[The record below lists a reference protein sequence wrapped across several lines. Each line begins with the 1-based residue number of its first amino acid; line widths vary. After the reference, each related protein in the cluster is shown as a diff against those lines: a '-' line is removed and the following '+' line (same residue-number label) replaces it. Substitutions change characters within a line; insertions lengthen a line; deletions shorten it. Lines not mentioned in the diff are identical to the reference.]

1 MDPQEVDPQET
12 TPQEIRPTHRP
23 LPEELADK
31 VSNARILLGS
41 RVPFF
46 GHLLFG
52 ASVYADPD
60 VLTAATDGAS
70 IFFAPKFAQQLDFE
84 EFVGVLVHEVLHMA
98 LLHLPRREERKPR
111 RWNIA
116 ADMVINEILDEEGFV
131 LPAGPVRFPENKPEW
146 KGKSVEEVYE
156 LIKRDSS
163 DWTIHESWIDLEER
177 QQGRQRGD
185 DSEQQSNAEQQ
196 SDKAKKWKQIS
207 SHWKQVV
214 RRAHQAQ
221 RMSGQGSLAKGLKR
235 RIDKVTRPQ
244 IGWRRALWR
253 FLVKTPVD
261 FDQFDRRYI
270 HRGLY
275 LKALQ
280 ADALN
285 LYVAIDTSASI
296 ADEHIQMFMGELS
309 GILRSY
315 PHIQAEVYFADAELY
330 GPYQLTSRSSIAD
343 FPTPEGGGGT
353 SFVPFFDA
361 VDEKRLLN
369 HTPVAVYLTDGYG
382 DFPESPSCPVLWIR
396 TPGGLESEQFPFGR
410 VLTLSRDYQSQGMG
424 DQH

>member
-1 MDPQEVDPQET
+1 MEPMHQS
-12 TPQEIRPTHRP
+12 
-23 LPEELADK
+23 LPEDLASK

-52 ASVYADPD
+52 ASVHADPD
-60 VLTAATDGAS
+60 VLTAATDGVS
-70 IFFAPKFAQQLDFE
+70 IFFAPAFAQQLDFQ
-84 EFVGVLVHEVLHMA
+84 EFVGVMVHEVLHMA
-98 LLHLPRREERKPR
+98 LLHLPRRQERNPR

-116 ADMVINEILDEEGFV
+116 ADMVVNEILDEEGFM
-131 LPAGPVRFPENKPEW
+131 LPPGPVRFPENKPEW

-156 LIKRDSS
+156 LIKRDASG
-163 DWTIHESWIDLEER
+163 WTIHESWIDLEGHQRGVDSE
-177 QQGRQRGD
+177 QRGD
-185 DSEQQSNAEQQ
+185 KKE
-196 SDKAKKWKQIS
+196 KWKQIS

-235 RIDKVTRPQ
+235 RIDQVTRPQ
-244 IGWRRALWR
+244 IDWRRALWR
-253 FLVKTPVD
+253 FLIKTPVD

-280 ADALN
+280 ADTLN

-296 ADEHIQMFMGELS
+296 ADEHIQMFMGELG
-309 GILRSY
+309 GILESY
-315 PHIQAEVYFADAELY
+315 PHIQAEIYFADTGLY
-330 GPYQLTSRSSIAD
+330 GPYKLASRSRVDD

-361 VDEKRLLN
+361 IDEKRLLN

-382 DFPESPSCPVLWIR
+382 DFPEPPSCPVLWVR
-396 TPGGLESEQFPFGR
+396 TPGGLEKEEFPFGN
-410 VLTLSRDYQSQGMG
+410 VLTLIKAN
-424 DQH
+424 